1 MTSRTS
7 ARSRSGRSRSGSSS
21 RARSARSC
29 STGSSRRRRRPR
41 NSRGRRARLH
51 RAHGGAGRRRL
62 SRRLEPLRDAGDL
75 PVVRR
80 GRAPLL
86 RVDDLPRRRGGRPP
100 RRALPAASPHRPP
113 GCHRAAARRPPR
125 HAGRHCLRGRAA
137 RRWHRH
143 RAAGAATGDRRARD
157 LDAVVLRR
165 PSGRRGADDPVL
177 PAAAVDAAPRTMI
190 LVSLVFLALLVIGVP
205 VAVAVGAAAS
215 AMGILVPPC
224 ILMIVIGSVASLSVA
239 ALFTAG
245 FLPAV
250 VLALALM
257 VYVWWKAGQIG
268 IAAEPVPSA
277 AGLARA
283 FWHALIPLGM
293 PVIIFGGI
301 LGGIMTP
308 TEASV
313 LAVLYAA
320 IVGLFIYREIKWRD
334 LPEIV
339 VKSAMVTGAVGLL
352 LGTAGLVSW
361 FLTVQQ
367 LPDKL
372 IRVMTI
378 VPGSSLVF
386 LFTTAVIFIFFGA
399 VIEGLPA
406 VVILLPSL
414 LPVAKGLGID
424 PIHYAIVIVAAV
436 GIGLFLP
443 PIGVGLFIACG
454 IADLSVDRATPA
466 MMPFVA
472 VLSVGLAVVI
482 LLPWIT
488 LVLPRLFGLM

>member
-1 MTSRTS
+1 
-7 ARSRSGRSRSGSSS
+7 
-21 RARSARSC
+21 
-29 STGSSRRRRRPR
+29 
-41 NSRGRRARLH
+41 
-51 RAHGGAGRRRL
+51 
-62 SRRLEPLRDAGDL
+62 
-75 PVVRR
+75 
-80 GRAPLL
+80 
-86 RVDDLPRRRGGRPP
+86 
-100 RRALPAASPHRPP
+100 
-113 GCHRAAARRPPR
+113 
-125 HAGRHCLRGRAA
+125 
-137 RRWHRH
+137 
-143 RAAGAATGDRRARD
+143 
-157 LDAVVLRR
+157 
-165 PSGRRGADDPVL
+165 
-177 PAAAVDAAPRTMI
+177 MI
-190 LVSLVFLALLVIGVP
+190 LVSLVFLVLLVIGVP
-205 VAVAVGAAAS
+205 VAVAVGAAGYIGALLAAPAPLATSVQTILHQVDSFVLLSLPLFILAGALMETGGIARRLVTLAVALVGWVRGGLGMAVITAEYIFSGISGSTVADVSAVAATTIPGMVRAGYSKELAVAVVSAAS

-250 VLALALM
+250 VLAVALM
-257 VYVWWKAGQIG
+257 VYVWWKAGKAG
-268 IAAEPVPSA
+268 IASESPPTA
-277 AGLARA
+277 AGVLRA
-283 FWHALIPLGM
+283 LWRALIPLGM

-320 IVGLFIYREIKWRD
+320 IVGLFVYREISWRE
-334 LPEIV
+334 LPDIV
-339 VKSAMVTGAVGLL
+339 VKSSMVTGAVGLL

-378 VPGSSLVF
+378 VPGSSVIFLV
-386 LFTTAVIFIFFGA
+386 TTAVIFVFFGA

-466 MMPFVA
+466 MLPFVA

-482 LLPWIT
+482 VLPWIT
-488 LVLPRLFGLM
+488 LVLPRLFGLL

>member
-1 MTSRTS
+1 
-7 ARSRSGRSRSGSSS
+7 
-21 RARSARSC
+21 
-29 STGSSRRRRRPR
+29 
-41 NSRGRRARLH
+41 
-51 RAHGGAGRRRL
+51 
-62 SRRLEPLRDAGDL
+62 
-75 PVVRR
+75 
-80 GRAPLL
+80 
-86 RVDDLPRRRGGRPP
+86 
-100 RRALPAASPHRPP
+100 
-113 GCHRAAARRPPR
+113 
-125 HAGRHCLRGRAA
+125 
-137 RRWHRH
+137 
-143 RAAGAATGDRRARD
+143 
-157 LDAVVLRR
+157 
-165 PSGRRGADDPVL
+165 
-177 PAAAVDAAPRTMI
+177 MI

-205 VAVAVGAAAS
+205 VAVAVGGAGYIGALLAAPAPLATSVQTILHQVDSFVLLSLPLFILAGALMETGGIARRLVALAVALVGWIRGGLGMAVITAEYIFSGISGSTVADVSAVAATTIPGMVRAGYSKELAVAVVSAAS

-320 IVGLFIYREIKWRD
+320 IVGLFIYREIKWRE

-414 LPVAKGLGID
+414 LPVTKGLGID